1 MTTWW
6 RWMREALSPTDDEVA
21 RLVDPGPA
29 GWQEHA
35 EQATEPTDDE
45 VRGLTSPVSAA
56 MFTACADATVPS
68 DIEVNRLL
76 VEIRSGRRSSR
87 PSLAWARRAALAGA
101 GIALAVLI
109 GVETP
114 VSPPVDEGVP
124 VQWADGEQ
132 VVLNSAITAEGTAQV
147 LVTHTRHMGTQV
159 ELAQGTA
166 WFEVDPTA
174 DPALRS
180 LLVVAG
186 DIRVQVKGTRFQVER
201 LQGLVKVEVDRGKV
215 EVATRHTTF
224 FLTAGQHWQESA
236 DPGTNPLAQNG
247 TRTKVLPPRLSET
260 QTRLPAR
267 DSSPV
272 SPDQRAPAERVPTLT
287 TESGLG
293 QEPEAETS
301 AISRLPAEAS
311 MESLPTLPSASD
323 MAGDQWAIIQKQIRT
338 GEAQVISALDR
349 FLETHGGS
357 SYGEEARVERLRLV
371 AQRRPAVQ
379 ALTEI
384 DRWLASYPSSEHQ
397 VEVHSL
403 RAGVTLQQ
411 LYDCNAALSSLEV
424 VSTRGSGTEA
434 ATAMAWL
441 GSCALEQG
449 DNNRAVG
456 ALEQALEMDLP
467 EAMQIQVKRDLREA
481 RRQQRR

>member
-1 MTTWW
+1 
-6 RWMREALSPTDDEVA
+6 
-21 RLVDPGPA
+21 
-29 GWQEHA
+29 
-35 EQATEPTDDE
+35 
-45 VRGLTSPVSAA
+45 
-56 MFTACADATVPS
+56 
-68 DIEVNRLL
+68 
-76 VEIRSGRRSSR
+76 
-87 PSLAWARRAALAGA
+87 
-101 GIALAVLI
+101 
-109 GVETP
+109 
-114 VSPPVDEGVP
+114 
-124 VQWADGEQ
+124 
-132 VVLNSAITAEGTAQV
+132 
-147 LVTHTRHMGTQV
+147 
-159 ELAQGTA
+159 
-166 WFEVDPTA
+166 
-174 DPALRS
+174 
-180 LLVVAG
+180 
-186 DIRVQVKGTRFQVER
+186 
-201 LQGLVKVEVDRGKV
+201 
-215 EVATRHTTF
+215 
-224 FLTAGQHWQESA
+224 
-236 DPGTNPLAQNG
+236 
-247 TRTKVLPPRLSET
+247 
-260 QTRLPAR
+260 
-267 DSSPV
+267 
-272 SPDQRAPAERVPTLT
+272 
-287 TESGLG
+287 
-293 QEPEAETS
+293 
-301 AISRLPAEAS
+301 